1 MYIKGENVMR
11 EKILIVMSML
21 LCINA
26 LVAVPFGTLG
36 NIDVPDGF
44 VMPANQIS
52 VNFASYLRDDQAI
65 GSTNA
70 ADYEYNYVIQAKYGL
85 FDRAELGFVYTGDEV
100 FYANFK
106 YQLVQESFEY
116 PGITLGVDNLF
127 SKVGTDATD
136 YDDDNYDDWKDI
148 PQASTYEKNSFYVA
162 ATKSWALRDVKF
174 LGDMQL
180 YVTLGLGTNRFAGQR
195 DLAQDF
201 NGLFGTIEYYPT
213 ALFPKNNFSVFAEQ
227 SGHAINLG
235 AKYNWNN
242 LALQYSVIEIE
253 EFIKENQD
261 NLKMAFNIQYSITRW
276 ADSKTTKRGVFEANP
291 DRVRTQRQNLDAGG
305 NTGTG
310 GNILEQIRAL
320 REAELKRQSEL
331 DDLFK
336 ELEELE

>member
-1 MYIKGENVMR
+1 
-11 EKILIVMSML
+11 MSVL

-52 VNFASYLRDDQAI
+52 VNFASYLRDGNLEVGDD
-65 GSTNA
+65 A
-70 ADYEYNYVIQAKYGL
+70 AKYEYNYVIQAKYGL
-85 FDRAELGFVYTGDEV
+85 FDRAELGFVYTGDEI

-116 PGITLGVDNLF
+116 PGITLGIDNLF
-127 SKVGTDATD
+127 SKVASDFQDEEYAD
-136 YDDDNYDDWKDI
+136 EDWQDI
-148 PQASTYEKNSFYVA
+148 PQVSTYEKNSFYVA
-162 ATKSWALRDVKF
+162 ATKSWALRDVNV

-180 YVTLGLGTNRFAGQR
+180 YVTIGLGTNRFVGQR

-201 NGLFGTIEYYPT
+201 NGLFGTFEYYPT
-213 ALFPKNNFSVFAEQ
+213 ALFPKNNFSMFVEQ
-227 SGHAINLG
+227 SGHAINFG

-242 LALQYSVIEIE
+242 LALQYSIIEIE

-261 NLKMAFNIQYSITRW
+261 NLKMAFNIQYRITRW
-276 ADSKTTKRGVFEANP
+276 ADSKTTKQGVFEANP
-291 DRVRTQRQNLDAGG
+291 DRVRTQRQNLETNVNQGS
-305 NTGTG
+305 G

-320 REAELKRQSEL
+320 REAELQRESQL
-331 DDLFK
+331 DDLLN

>member
-1 MYIKGENVMR
+1 MR
-11 EKILIVMSML
+11 EKVLLIMSIL

-26 LVAVPFGTLG
+26 LIAVPFGTLG

-52 VNFASYLRDDQAI
+52 VNFASYLRDGNLKA
-65 GSTNA
+65 GANA

-100 FYANFK
+100 FYTNFK
-106 YQLVQESFEY
+106 FQLVQESFEY

-127 SKVGTDATD
+127 SKVGSDAVD
-136 YDDDNYDDWKDI
+136 YEDENYEDWADI
-148 PQASTYEKNSFYVA
+148 PQATTYEKNSFYVA
-162 ATKSWALRDVKF
+162 ATKSWALRDVKV

-180 YVTLGLGTNRFAGQR
+180 YVTVGLGVNRFVGQR

-201 NGLFGTIEYYPT
+201 NGLFGTVEYYPT
-213 ALFPKNNFSVFAEQ
+213 AVFPKNNFSIFAEQ

-235 AKYNWNN
+235 AKYAWNN

-261 NLKMAFNIQYSITRW
+261 NLKMAFNIQYSLTRW
-276 ADSKTTKRGVFEANP
+276 AETKTTKRGVFEASP
-291 DRVRTQRQNLDAGG
+291 ERVRTQTQTFEQGG

-310 GNILEQIRAL
+310 SSILDQIRAL
-320 REAELKRQSEL
+320 REAEQKKQTEL
-331 DDLFK
+331 NDLIK

>member
-1 MYIKGENVMR
+1 MR
-11 EKILIVMSML
+11 EKILLIMSVL

-52 VNFASYLRDDQAI
+52 VNFASYLRDGLEQ
-65 GSTNA
+65 GSTDP

-106 YQLVQESFEY
+106 YQLVQETFEY

-127 SKVGTDATD
+127 SKVGTDAVD
-136 YDDDNYDDWKDI
+136 YEDEDFEDWADI
-148 PQASTYEKNSFYVA
+148 PQATTYEKNSFYVA
-162 ATKSWALRDVKF
+162 ATKSWALRDVNI

-180 YVTLGLGTNRFAGQR
+180 YVTVGLGTNRFVGQR

-201 NGLFGTIEYYPT
+201 NGLFGTFEYYPT

-227 SGHAINLG
+227 SGHAINFG

-242 LALQYSVIEIE
+242 LALQYSIIEIE
-253 EFIKENQD
+253 EFVKENQD
-261 NLKMAFNIQYSITRW
+261 NLKMAFNIQYRITRW
-276 ADSKTTKRGVFEANP
+276 ADSKATKQGVFEANP
-291 DRVRTQRQNLDAGG
+291 ERVRTQRQNLET
-305 NTGTG
+305 NTNQGSG
-310 GNILEQIRAL
+310 SSILEQIRAL
-320 REAELKRQSEL
+320 REAELKKQSEL
-331 DDLFK
+331 DNLID

>member
-1 MYIKGENVMR
+1 MR
-11 EKILIVMSML
+11 EKFLLIMSVL

-52 VNFASYLRDDQAI
+52 VNFASYLRDGNTDL
-65 GSTNA
+65 SSEV

-85 FDRAELGFVYTGDEV
+85 FDRAELGFVYTGDEI

-106 YQLVQESFEY
+106 YQLVQETFEY
-116 PGITLGVDNLF
+116 PGITLGIDNLF
-127 SKVGTDATD
+127 SKVASDFQDEEYAD
-136 YDDDNYDDWKDI
+136 EDWQDI
-148 PQASTYEKNSFYVA
+148 PQVSTYEKNSFYVA
-162 ATKSWALRDVKF
+162 ATKSWALRDVNV

-180 YVTLGLGTNRFAGQR
+180 YVTIGLGTNRFVGQR

-201 NGLFGTIEYYPT
+201 NGLFGTFEYYPT
-213 ALFPKNNFSVFAEQ
+213 ALFPKNNFSMFVEQ
-227 SGHAINLG
+227 SGHAINFG

-242 LALQYSVIEIE
+242 LALQYSIIEIE

-261 NLKMAFNIQYSITRW
+261 NLKMAFNIQYRITRW
-276 ADSKTTKRGVFEANP
+276 ADSKTTKQGVFEANP
-291 DRVRTQRQNLDAGG
+291 DRVRTQRQNLETTTDQGSG
-305 NTGTG
+305 SS
-310 GNILEQIRAL
+310 ILEQIRAL
-320 REAELKRQSEL
+320 REAELKKQSEL
-331 DDLFK
+331 DSLID

>member
-1 MYIKGENVMR
+1 
-11 EKILIVMSML
+11 MSIL

-36 NIDVPDGF
+36 NIDAPDGF

-52 VNFASYLRDDQAI
+52 VNFASYLRDGNTDL
-65 GSTNA
+65 SSEV

-85 FDRAELGFVYTGDEV
+85 FDRAELGFVYTGDEI

-116 PGITLGVDNLF
+116 PGITLGIDNLF
-127 SKVGTDATD
+127 SKVASD
-136 YDDDNYDDWKDI
+136 YKDEEYADEDWQDI
-148 PQASTYEKNSFYVA
+148 PQVSTYEKNSFYVA
-162 ATKSWALRDVKF
+162 ATKSWALRDVNV

-180 YVTLGLGTNRFAGQR
+180 YVTLGLGTNRFVGQR

-201 NGLFGTIEYYPT
+201 NGLFGTFEYYPT
-213 ALFPKNNFSVFAEQ
+213 ALFPKNNFSMFVEQ
-227 SGHAINLG
+227 SGHAINFG

-242 LALQYSVIEIE
+242 LALQYSIIEIE

-261 NLKMAFNIQYSITRW
+261 NLKMAFNIQYRITRW
-276 ADSKTTKRGVFEANP
+276 ADSKTTKQGVFEANP
-291 DRVRTQRQNLDAGG
+291 DRVRTQRQNLETTTDQGSG
-305 NTGTG
+305 SS
-310 GNILEQIRAL
+310 ILEQIRAL
-320 REAELKRQSEL
+320 REAELKKQSEL
-331 DDLFK
+331 DSLID

>member
-1 MYIKGENVMR
+1 
-11 EKILIVMSML
+11 MSIL

-26 LVAVPFGTLG
+26 LIAVPFGTLG

-52 VNFASYLRDDQAI
+52 LNFASYLRDNQSFSSNDP
-65 GSTNA
+65 GE
-70 ADYEYNYVIQAKYGL
+70 YEYNYVIQAKYGL

-100 FYANFK
+100 FYTNFK

-116 PGITLGVDNLF
+116 PGITIGVDNLF
-127 SKVGTDATD
+127 SKVGSDATD
-136 YDDDNYDDWKDI
+136 KEDDDFEDWADI
-148 PQASTYEKNSFYVA
+148 PQSSTYEKNSFYVA
-162 ATKSWALRDVKF
+162 ATKSWALRDVKV

-180 YVTLGLGTNRFAGQR
+180 YVTVGIGSNRFVGQR

-213 ALFPKNNFSVFAEQ
+213 EIFPNNNFNVFAEQ

-235 AKYNWNN
+235 AKYTWNN

-261 NLKMAFNIQYSITRW
+261 NLKMAFNIQYNLTRW
-276 ADSKTTKRGVFEANP
+276 ASSKATKEGVFEANP
-291 DRVRTQRQNLDAGG
+291 ERVRAQRQTFDNNA
-305 NTGTG
+305 TQGTES
-310 GNILEQIRAL
+310 NILDLIRAQAAE
-320 REAELKRQSEL
+320 REEGNSKLNEL
-331 DDLFK
+331 
-336 ELEELE
+336 LEELEEIE